1 MRKKLITKF
10 LGILVLGFWL
20 STNVFAAD
28 LGVITHYKL
37 GKGTLKVTEDV
48 AHILEYFFSGGTRG
62 VYAEKQK
69 SMWKP
74 GLIAISV
81 DGSDFS
87 FFRHPYSV
95 TDIDNKRY
103 GAMAISDC
111 QKKSGK
117 ECFLFA
123 NGYKIVWD
131 NGSDKKKRRL
141 KRKDIKA
148 GKTLVLLKELG
159 FYAGYTQA
167 NSNKT
172 KETSNK
178 TSTTE
183 KITTSDG
190 DIVKKIKEL
199 KKLYD
204 EGILTKDEFEKAKK
218 KLLN

>member
-1 MRKKLITKF
+1 MKKV

-20 STNVFAAD
+20 STNVFA
-28 LGVITHYKL
+28 GVSTSYKI
-37 GKGTLKVTEDV
+37 GKGPLKVTENV

-69 SMWKP
+69 SLWKP
-74 GLIAISV
+74 GLIAISS
-81 DGSDFS
+81 DGSEFS
-87 FFRHPYSV
+87 YYRHPYSV
-95 TDIDNKRY
+95 TDIDNRKY
-103 GAMAISDC
+103 GQMAISQC
-111 QKKSGK
+111 KKRSGQ

-141 KRKDIKA
+141 KRTEIKA

-159 FYAGYTQA
+159 FYDGYTQE
-167 NSNKT
+167 NS
-172 KETSNK
+172 SN

-183 KITTSDG
+183 KITTGDE
-190 DIVKKIKEL
+190 DIVTKIKEL

-204 EGILTKDEFEKAKK
+204 EGVLTKEEFEKAKN

>member
-1 MRKKLITKF
+1 MKKV

-20 STNVFAAD
+20 STNVFA
-28 LGVITHYKL
+28 GVSTSYKI
-37 GKGTLKVTEDV
+37 GKGPLKVTENV
-48 AHILEYFFSGGTRG
+48 AHILEFFFSGGTRG
-62 VYAEKQK
+62 KYAEKQK
-69 SMWKP
+69 SLWKP

-81 DGSDFS
+81 DGSEFS
-87 FFRHPYSV
+87 FFRHPYGI
-95 TDIDNKRY
+95 TDIDNRKY
-103 GAMAISDC
+103 GQMAISDC
-111 QKKSGK
+111 KKRSGK

-141 KRKDIKA
+141 KKKDIKA
-148 GKTLVLLKELG
+148 GKTLVLLKELD
-159 FYAGYTQA
+159 FYDSYTQK
-167 NSNKT
+167 NLNKT

-183 KITTSDG
+183 KITIGDE

-204 EGILTKDEFEKAKK
+204 EGVLTKEEFEKAKN